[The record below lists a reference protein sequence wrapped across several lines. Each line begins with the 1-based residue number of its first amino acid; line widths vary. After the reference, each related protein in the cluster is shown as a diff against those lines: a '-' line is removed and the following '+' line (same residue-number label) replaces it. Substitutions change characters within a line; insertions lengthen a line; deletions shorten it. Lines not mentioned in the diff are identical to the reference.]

1 MAITRP
7 PKKQDAPAQGAQ
19 QQPQGVDIAA
29 LERIVAGAPDASP
42 AERAAVTK
50 QTRKLIGKQVA
61 ITLALPPELLEK
73 IDQMANSLSITRA
86 GFIKQALTKAVNSEG
101 A

>member
-1 MAITRP
+1 MAITKP
-7 PKKQDAPAQGAQ
+7 PRKQEAPALVA
-19 QQPQGVDIAA
+19 GVDIAA

-42 AERAAVTK
+42 TERAAASGP
-50 QTRKLIGKQVA
+50 TRKLIGKQTA
-61 ITLALPPELLEK
+61 ISLALPPDLLVK

-86 GFIKQALTKAVNSEG
+86 GFIKQALTRAVNAEG